1 MSKTFEDQALK
12 AKALAKGM
20 KVNLNELAARG
31 VKEDVLDSLIAAS
44 EEAIKMSQEV
54 DRLRMAAT
62 EKLQEANAALSEV
75 KEKYNEL
82 RMIIKSN
89 YPLEQWY
96 NSDLWTSVE
105 IVLSYQ
111 HKSLVRFGEGFFCN
125 SHLLFSVVK
134 LCFVCGVAGVISYFL
149 V

>member
-12 AKALAKGM
+12 AKVLAEGM
-20 KVNLNELAARG
+20 KVNLNELAERG
-31 VKEDVLDSLIAAS
+31 VKEDVLDLIIAAS

-62 EKLQEANAALSEV
+62 EKLQEANAVLSEV

-82 RMIIKSN
+82 RMIIKNN

-96 NSDLWTSVE
+96 
-105 IVLSYQ
+105 
-111 HKSLVRFGEGFFCN
+111 RFG
-125 SHLLFSVVK
+125 LMDK
-134 LCFVCGVAGVISYFL
+134 R
-149 V
+149 

>member
-12 AKALAKGM
+12 AKVLAEGM
-20 KVNLNELAARG
+20 KVNLNELAVRG
-31 VKEDVLDSLIAAS
+31 VKEDALNSLIAAS
-44 EEAIKMSQEV
+44 EEAIKISQEV

-96 NSDLWTSVE
+96 
-105 IVLSYQ
+105 
-111 HKSLVRFGEGFFCN
+111 RFG
-125 SHLLFSVVK
+125 LMDK
-134 LCFVCGVAGVISYFL
+134 R
-149 V
+149 

>member
-12 AKALAKGM
+12 AKVLAEGM

-62 EKLQEANAALSEV
+62 EKLQEANAVLSEV

-82 RMIIKSN
+82 RMISKSS
-89 YPLEQWY
+89 YPLEQW
-96 NSDLWTSVE
+96 
-105 IVLSYQ
+105 
-111 HKSLVRFGEGFFCN
+111 HRFG
-125 SHLLFSVVK
+125 LMDK
-134 LCFVCGVAGVISYFL
+134 R
-149 V
+149 